1 MKKIPPKD
9 RRESFAEIR
18 TLHGGGQLAIEV
30 MPGMESFTLGFF
42 FRVGAADEDRSLS
55 GISHFIE
62 HMVFKGSG
70 RRSARQIVQAV
81 ERVGGLINA
90 STGREVTYYYVR
102 VGSSRLELALD
113 ILTDLVFNPV
123 FDPSAM
129 EREKGVILEEM
140 RMNEDDP
147 EQALFD
153 RFLLAIHGNTSYGR
167 TILGNESTIKSF
179 NPETVREF
187 HRKRCSPSRLMASI
201 AGGIDPDK
209 VQNLLEKRLK
219 RFPSGSRAPIRLSK
233 PPAFKGKVLAHSKD
247 FEQSALLV
255 GFPSTGI
262 LSPERYAYSI
272 LDAISAGGM
281 MSRLFQEIREKRGLV
296 YSIDSTHQPYTSAGI
311 FTIDAGMNEKNIIKV
326 LRLIIKEFMELS
338 QTGPGPRELADAKLY
353 LLGHWA
359 LGLESTSA
367 RMIRNAMSTVFFNR
381 LLPHDEVIESLNKV
395 TREDVRKA
403 SARFFENGA
412 PSVGVLSRF
421 ENGAITGEVEEKIRA
436 LIDNPAG

>member
-1 MKKIPPKD
+1 MTRTKPTK
-9 RRESFAEIR
+9 ESLAEIR
-18 TLHGGGQLAIEV
+18 PLHGGGQLAIEV

-70 RRSARQIVQAV
+70 RRSAKQIVRAV

-90 STGREVTYYYVR
+90 STGREVTYYYIR

-129 EREKGVILEEM
+129 EREKGVVLEEM

-147 EQALFD
+147 DQALFD
-153 RFLLAIHGNTSYGR
+153 RFLMAIHGNTSYGR
-167 TILGNESTIKSF
+167 PILGNEATIKSF
-179 NPETVREF
+179 SPKIVRQF
-187 HRKRCSPSRLMASI
+187 HAKRCSPSRLMASI

-219 RFPSGSRAPIRLSK
+219 RFPSGSTAPIHRSK
-233 PPAFKGKVLAHSKD
+233 PPGFRSRVLAHTKD
-247 FEQSALLV
+247 FEQSALIV
-255 GFPSTGI
+255 GFPSAGI

-281 MSRLFQEIREKRGLV
+281 MSRLFQEVREKRGLV
-296 YSIDSTHQPYTSAGI
+296 YSIDSTHQPYTSSGI
-311 FTIDAGMNEKNIIKV
+311 FTIDAGMNEKNILKV
-326 LRLIIKEFMELS
+326 LQLIIKEFMELS
-338 QTGPGPRELADAKLY
+338 ETGPGPRELADAKLY

-359 LGLESTSA
+359 LGLESTSS
-367 RMIRNAMSTVFFNR
+367 RMIRNAMSTIFFDR
-381 LLPHDEVIESLNKV
+381 LLPHEEVVDSLNAV
-395 TREDVRKA
+395 TRNDVRKA

-421 ENGAITGEVEEKIRA
+421 ENDSKALEVEDKIRA
-436 LIDNPAG
+436 IVDNPTG